1 MVCTLSHWMT
11 LSEVAAVSH
20 LHWASVKEIVKS
32 DLFKRYKKIPLRQV
46 RYLARP
52 FSCHRLSRAPPP
64 RRSMNFTSGAKV
76 SS

>member
-11 LSEVAAVSH
+11 LSEVASVSH
-20 LHWASVKEIVKS
+20 LHWESVKEIVKS
-32 DLFKRYKKIPLRQV
+32 DLGKRYAKIPLRHV

-64 RRSMNFTSGAKV
+64 RRSMNFMSGVKA